1 MATFQA
7 VELNK
12 NNKFPV
18 KESIIKR
25 DVKVIIGNATIY
37 VPSDDTK
44 SLQVIIK
51 ELSNAEPRN
60 NR

>member
-12 NNKFPV
+12 NNKFQS
-18 KESIIKR
+18 KETGIKR
-25 DVKVIIGNATIY
+25 DVKIMIENATIY
-37 VPSDDTK
+37 VTLDETT
-44 SLQVIIK
+44 SLKVIIK
-51 ELSNAEPRN
+51 ELSNAEPRI

>member
-12 NNKFPV
+12 NNKFPN
-18 KESIIKR
+18 KEAGIKR
-25 DVKVIIGNATIY
+25 DVKIMIGNATIY

-44 SLQVIIK
+44 SLQIIIK

-60 NR
+60 YR

>member
-12 NNKFPV
+12 NNKFPA
-18 KESIIKR
+18 KESGLKR
-25 DVKVIIGNATIY
+25 DVKIMIGNATIY

-60 NR
+60 YR

>member
-1 MATFQA
+1 MTTFQA

-12 NNKFPV
+12 RNKFPN
-18 KESIIKR
+18 KESGIKR
-25 DVKVIIGNATIY
+25 DVKIIIGSATIY

-44 SLQVIIK
+44 SLQAIIK
-51 ELSNAEPRN
+51 ELSNAEPRI

>member
-1 MATFQA
+1 M
-7 VELNK
+7 
-12 NNKFPV
+12 
-18 KESIIKR
+18 
-25 DVKVIIGNATIY
+25 IGNATIY

-51 ELSNAEPRN
+51 ELSNVEPRV

>member
-12 NNKFPV
+12 NNKFSN
-18 KESIIKR
+18 KEIGIKR
-25 DVKVIIGNATIY
+25 DVKVMIGNATIY
-37 VPSDDTK
+37 VPSEDTK

-60 NR
+60 YR

>member
-1 MATFQA
+1 MAMFHA

-12 NNKFPV
+12 NNKYNNN
-18 KESIIKR
+18 ELIIKR
-25 DVKVIIGNATIY
+25 DVKIMIGNATIY

-44 SLQVIIK
+44 SLQAIIK
-51 ELSNAEPRN
+51 ELSNAQPRI

>member
-1 MATFQA
+1 MATFQV

-18 KESIIKR
+18 KEPGIKR
-25 DVKVIIGNATIY
+25 DVKIMIGNATIY
-37 VPSDDTK
+37 VPSDDSK